1 MSDHKHLYLVDGSG
15 YIFRAYHRLP
25 PLTNIRDEPVGAVYG
40 YTTML
45 WKLADA
51 LHKAD
56 GPTHMAVILDAS
68 GKSFRNEIY
77 DQYKAHRPPAPEDLV
92 PQFPMIRDA
101 TRAFSLPCIEQI
113 GLEADDLIASYTR
126 AAKEAGWDVTIVST
140 DKDLMQLIQPGVDM
154 LDPMKSERLGPQAV
168 IDKFG
173 VGPELLGEVLGLMGD
188 SADNVPG
195 VPGIGPKTAAK
206 LVNEFGTVD
215 QVLAAAP
222 EMKKSKMQENL
233 LTYADQARM
242 SRVLVTLKEDCDLPQ
257 PLDDL
262 LLKEIPEPPLREFLE
277 HHGFFSLLKKLGGEP
292 ARADHATMR
301 LIRTEAKT
309 APAEAPAEPEAQVF
323 DVNAYECVQTVEAL
337 DRWIAEARAAGVVA
351 VDTETDKLDSI
362 ASRLV
367 GVSLAVAPNKA
378 CYIPL
383 AHGGTDLFSDAPQ
396 MVPMDIAM
404 EKLAGLL
411 RDPSVLKVG
420 HNIKYDLN
428 VLVRHIKPSPLQG
441 GAATGPSPRG
451 SAAQH
456 RLGEGAVS
464 GSNPD
469 SPLSPAISP
478 EGERESIQPIDD
490 TMVLSFDLDAGKR
503 NHGMD
508 ELARDHFSH
517 TTIAFKDVC
526 GTGKNQ
532 LSFNQVALPEATR
545 YAAED
550 ADVTLRLWQRLKPR
564 LSAEKATRV
573 YERVDRPLIPVLAQ
587 MERTGIKVDR
597 AELAAMSAEFAH
609 GIAGLEGEIHA
620 LAGTPF
626 TVGSPKQL
634 GEILFGQ
641 MGLKG
646 GKKGKSG
653 DYSTDVTV
661 LERLADDGVEIARKV
676 LDWRQLSKL
685 KSTYT
690 DSLQEQINPQTGR
703 VHTSYSLTG
712 AQTGR
717 LSSNDPNLQNI
728 PIRTEVGRR
737 IRTAFVAEEGCVLL
751 SADYSQVELRL
762 AAHMADVPA
771 LKEAFAKGEDIHSL
785 TAMELFGEVNPETR
799 GRAKTINFSLLYG
812 ISRWG
817 LAGRLGISSDEAQAM
832 IDRYFERFPGINR
845 YISQTLQSARET
857 GFTET
862 LFGRKTHFTR
872 ITSQNQTERAGSER
886 AAINAPIQGT
896 SADIIKR
903 AMVRMGPALREAGL
917 PNVKM
922 LLQVHDELVFELPEG
937 DVAAATPVIRAVMEG
952 AAEPLVKLD
961 VPLGVEI
968 GTGLNWGAA
977 H

>member
-1 MSDHKHLYLVDGSG
+1 MSDQNHLYLVDGSG

-25 PLTNIRDEPVGAVYG
+25 PLTNIHDQPVGAVYG

-68 GKSFRNEIY
+68 GKSFRNDIY
-77 DQYKAHRPPAPEDLV
+77 PEYKAHRPPAPEDLV

-101 TRAFSLPCIEQI
+101 TRAFSLPCIEEM
-113 GLEADDLIASYTR
+113 GLEADDIIASYAV
-126 AAKEAGWDVTIVST
+126 AAVREGWKVTIVSS
-140 DKDLMQLIQPGVDM
+140 DKDLMQLIDPGKIDM
-154 LDPMKSERLGPQAV
+154 LDTMKNVRLGPEAV
-168 IDKFG
+168 VEKFG
-173 VGPELLGEVLGLMGD
+173 VGPEALGDVLALMGD

-206 LVNEFGTVD
+206 LMQEFGSLEA
-215 QVLAAAP
+215 VLGAAEA
-222 EMKKSKMQENL
+222 MKPSKMRENL
-233 LTYADQARM
+233 ITFADQARL
-242 SRVLVTLKEDCDLPQ
+242 SRVLVTLKEDAALPE
-257 PLDDL
+257 PLDSL
-262 LLKEIPEPPLREFLE
+262 LLQQIPEPPLRAFLE
-277 HHGFFSLLKKLGGEP
+277 HHGFKSLLARVGGGGP
-292 ARADHATMR
+292 ADHST
-301 LIRTEAKT
+301 AKMINQAAHLPA
-309 APAEAPAEPEAQVF
+309 APPAPKPEQLPF
-323 DVNAYECVQTVEAL
+323 NREAYECVQTVEAL
-337 DRWIAEARAAGVVA
+337 DAWIAEAYAAGVIA
-351 VDTETDKLDSI
+351 VDTETDALDSMQ
-362 ASRLV
+362 AGLV
-367 GVSLAVAPNKA
+367 GVSLATAPGRA

-383 AHGGTDLFSDAPQ
+383 AHGSGDMFAENVTQ
-396 MVPMDIAM
+396 VPMDVAM
-404 EKLAGLL
+404 AKLKPLL
-411 RDPSVLKVG
+411 EDPSVMKVG

-428 VLVRHIKPSPLQG
+428 VLARSGI
-441 GAATGPSPRG
+441 T
-451 SAAQH
+451 
-456 RLGEGAVS
+456 VS
-464 GSNPD
+464 
-469 SPLSPAISP
+469 
-478 EGERESIQPIDD
+478 PIDD
-490 TMVLSFDLDAGKR
+490 TIVMSFDLDAGKH

-508 ELARDHFSH
+508 ELALLHFEHQCIS
-517 TTIAFKDVC
+517 FKDVC

-532 LSFNQVALPEATR
+532 LTFNQVQLKDATP

-550 ADVTLRLWQRLKPR
+550 ADVTLRFWHLFKPR
-564 LSAEKATRV
+564 LSAEKVTRV
-573 YERVDRPLIPVLAQ
+573 YERVDRPLVAVLAQ
-587 MERTGIKVDR
+587 MEREGIKVDR
-597 AELAAMSAEFAH
+597 AELSRMSAEFAE
-609 GIAGLEGEIHA
+609 GIAALEIEIHA

-634 GEILFGQ
+634 GAILFDQ

-661 LERLADDGVEIARKV
+661 LERLAEDGSAIAGRV
-676 LDWRQLSKL
+676 LEWRQLSKL

-690 DSLQEQINPQTGR
+690 DSLQEQINPTTGR
-703 VHTSYSLTG
+703 VHTSYSITG

-728 PIRTEVGRR
+728 PIRTAVGRR
-737 IRTAFVAEEGCVLL
+737 IREAFVAEDGNVLL

-771 LKEAFAKGEDIHSL
+771 LKLAFEMGEDIHSL
-785 TAMELFGEVNPETR
+785 TAMELFGEVNPDTR
-799 GRAKTINFSLLYG
+799 GKAKTINFSLLYG

-817 LAGRLGISSDEAQAM
+817 LAGRLGIKSDEAQDM
-832 IDRYFERFPGINR
+832 IDKYFERFPGIR
-845 YISQTLQSARET
+845 SYISNTLIEAKES
-857 GFTET
+857 GFTKT

-872 ITSQNQTERAGSER
+872 ITSQNQTERQGSER

-903 AMVRMGPALREAGL
+903 AMVRMLPALAEAGL
-917 PNVKM
+917 PKVRM

-937 DVAAATPVIRAVMEG
+937 DVTEASKVIKRVMAE

-968 GTGLNWGAA
+968 GTGPSWGAA